1 MIASVPA
8 QRSGMASATMNALRQ
23 AGMLI
28 GIALLGTLMS
38 SRATALLATA
48 LEHGGLSAARAQEM
62 AVAAVARHDTAAL
75 GALDP
80 SLAHGL
86 VSSSL
91 AGGFHAA
98 VACAGLAGLLAAGLL
113 LGVRP
118 RTAALPA
125 RA

>member
-1 MIASVPA
+1 
-8 QRSGMASATMNALRQ
+8 
-23 AGMLI
+23 
-28 GIALLGTLMS
+28 
-38 SRATALLATA
+38 
-48 LEHGGLSAARAQEM
+48 
-62 AVAAVARHDTAAL
+62 AVASSAVARHDTAAL